1 MAAGV
6 KNSSMKEFSNM
17 TASLN
22 FLWRIN
28 LKYWVLIFLVMGF
41 FSLSL
46 ESQRI
51 REALYF
57 IEFLYAFLMF
67 ALNFLE
73 KRIKARVTAKA
84 DVTRR

>member
-1 MAAGV
+1 
-6 KNSSMKEFSNM
+6 M

-28 LKYWVLIFLVMGF
+28 LKYWVLIFFVTGF

-51 REALYF
+51 REAFYF
-57 IEFLYAFLMF
+57 IEFIYALLMF
-67 ALNFLE
+67 AFSFRE
-73 KRIKARVTAKA
+73 KRIKARATSKA

>member
-1 MAAGV
+1 
-6 KNSSMKEFSNM
+6 
-17 TASLN
+17 
-22 FLWRIN
+22 
-28 LKYWVLIFLVMGF
+28 MGF

-46 ESQRI
+46 ENQRI